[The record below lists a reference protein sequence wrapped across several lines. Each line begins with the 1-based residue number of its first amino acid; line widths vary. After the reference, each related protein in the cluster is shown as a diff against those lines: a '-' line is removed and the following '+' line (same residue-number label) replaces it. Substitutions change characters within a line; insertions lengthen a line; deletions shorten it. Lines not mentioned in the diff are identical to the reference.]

1 LFLILLSPF
10 AQDEETMNTSKLAF
24 AAALLAAPAAM
35 FVAAPTVAH
44 AQPIIQQ
51 RCTIDS
57 LTPAQATQRTEWAR
71 RCGLT
76 LNTGAVPNTG
86 NPNNFFQ
93 STKAADVATGLGA
106 NDYRENNL
114 ARVFS
119 GNVNDFN
126 INFSHAWSLF
136 GQFFAYTVGR
146 ETSGPTLNFFKWSKT
161 TLRTRPLYPHFD
173 SGGTML
179 FPPPNFDTCTLHR
192 NTTGT
197 DPLPATTPFTVIAY
211 CESSCYTP
219 DQNLRFSTGDVN
231 IVEALDGLRND
242 LVTLSGNA
250 TIEQPST
257 QVSAVH
263 SYTREIRDAEQIIF
277 KVFTESG
284 GSLSVTNEH
293 PVLVSNGRLVKAESL
308 REGDQL
314 LRANGTPDPIVAIER
329 STFFGKVYNI
339 RPAATELVR
348 NILIAQGFLVGSARF
363 QNEDIRYMNRALLFH
378 TVPDSV
384 MPR

>member
-1 LFLILLSPF
+1 
-10 AQDEETMNTSKLAF
+10 MNSSRLALT
-24 AAALLAAPAAM
+24 AALVAAPMAV
-35 FVAAPTVAH
+35 FVAAPTVAR
-44 AQPIIQQ
+44 AQPVIQQ

-57 LTPAQATQRTEWAR
+57 LTPAQATARAEWAR

-76 LNTGAVPNTG
+76 LNTGSAPNTG
-86 NPNNFFQ
+86 NPNNFFM
-93 STKAADVATGLGA
+93 STKAADAATDLGA

-126 INFSHAWSLF
+126 VNFSHAWSVF
-136 GQFFAYTVGR
+136 GQFFNYTVAR
-146 ETSGPTLNFFKWSKT
+146 ETAGPTLNFFKWSKT
-161 TLRTRPLYPHFD
+161 TTRTRPLYPHFD

-179 FPPPNFDTCTLHR
+179 FPPPALDTCTLHR

-197 DPLPATTPFTVIAY
+197 DPILATTPFTVIAY

-231 IVEALDGLRND
+231 IVEAFDTLRD
-242 LVTLSGNA
+242 DVVTLAGDA
-250 TIEQPST
+250 TIERPTT
-257 QVSAVH
+257 QVSQVH
-263 SYTREIRDAEQIIF
+263 SYTREIRDVEQPIF
-277 KVFTESG
+277 KLFTASG

-293 PVLVSNGRLVKAESL
+293 PLLVSTGRLVKAESV

-314 LRANGTPDPIVAIER
+314 LKADGTPDPIVHIER
-329 STFFGKVYNI
+329 TTFFGKVYNI
-339 RPAATELVR
+339 RPTATELVR